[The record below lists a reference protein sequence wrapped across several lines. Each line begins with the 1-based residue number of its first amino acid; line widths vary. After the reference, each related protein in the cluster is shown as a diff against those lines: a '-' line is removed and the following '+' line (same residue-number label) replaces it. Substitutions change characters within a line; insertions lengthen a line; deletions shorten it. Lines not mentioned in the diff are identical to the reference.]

1 MKKKKIT
8 DFDCSKDNNTTEYA
22 TMSDG
27 DIINNLL
34 SQENILREVTLRVKK
49 DKCPQDNSSNQ
60 TK

>member
-1 MKKKKIT
+1 MRKKKT
-8 DFDCSKDNNTTEYA
+8 SNFDCSKDNITTEYTA
-22 TMSDG
+22 LSNG

-34 SQENILREVTLRVKK
+34 SQEKIIREVTLRVKK

>member
-1 MKKKKIT
+1 MISN
-8 DFDCSKDNNTTEYA
+8 FDCSKDNYTTEYA

-49 DKCPQDNSSNQ
+49 DKCPQDNSSKQ

>member
-8 DFDCSKDNNTTEYA
+8 NFDYSRDNITTEYT

-34 SQENILREVTLRVKK
+34 SQENIIREVTLRVKK
-49 DKCPQDNSSNQ
+49 DKCPQDNSSNK